1 MTDSILNSTKNTLG
15 MTDEYTVYDGQI
27 IMHINSVFAT
37 LHQLGVGPDPS
48 YAITDASETWENFI
62 GIIENINSV
71 KTYMYLKVRMM
82 FDPPPT
88 SFAIA
93 AFEKQIEELEFRL
106 NLVRE
111 GTSWI
116 DPDPVSVPDDDELVD
131 GGTP

>member
-15 MTDEYTVYDGQI
+15 MTDDYTVYDGQI

-48 YAITDASETWENFI
+48 YFITDDEETWEDFI
-62 GIIENINSV
+62 GTVPNINSV

-82 FDPPPT
+82 FDPPST

-93 AFEKQIEELEFRL
+93 AMERQIEEHEFRL
-106 NLVRE
+106 NVEMER
-111 GTSWI
+111 TIWT
-116 DPDPVSVPDDDELVD
+116 DPDPELE
-131 GGTP
+131 PAE